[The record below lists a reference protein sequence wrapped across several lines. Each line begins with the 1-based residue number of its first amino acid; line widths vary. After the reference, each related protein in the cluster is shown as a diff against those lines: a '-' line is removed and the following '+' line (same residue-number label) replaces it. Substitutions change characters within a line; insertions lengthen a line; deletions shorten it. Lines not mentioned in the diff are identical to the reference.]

1 MLSPISQII
10 SLRLTIISRT
20 SASSPCSSLWIYKF
34 RVSSSTSIIFGSNAN
49 IVSIVDF
56 ALNVY
61 NAFSATLNVF
71 HACSAAS

>member
-1 MLSPISQII
+1 MKLAYTYAH
-10 SLRLTIISRT
+10 L
-20 SASSPCSSLWIYKF
+20 
-34 RVSSSTSIIFGSNAN
+34 AN